1 MPRTGLQGLSSCR
14 GVMVPLSF
22 QAAAAAGTDASPL
35 QSHQRPPRPQGQLQG
50 WRRVHLPEWLRVG
63 RIHQAPHQRVSGVD
77 EAAEGKQLP
86 AGGGWCSEFPA
97 LRANRGGRGSDLG
110 LLMFS
115 PFPHLLLFWNEGF
128 YLEIN
133 ETSGDFFFFFFLLWL
148 REPASW
154 LYSRT
159 LSLE

>member
-1 MPRTGLQGLSSCR
+1 M
-14 GVMVPLSF
+14 
-22 QAAAAAGTDASPL
+22 
-35 QSHQRPPRPQGQLQG
+35 
-50 WRRVHLPEWLRVG
+50 
-63 RIHQAPHQRVSGVD
+63 D

-86 AGGGWCSEFPA
+86 AGGGWCSELPA
-97 LRANRGGRGSDLG
+97 PHVNRGGRGDDPG
-110 LLMFS
+110 LLLFS
-115 PFPHLLLFWNEGF
+115 PFPHVLLFWNECF

-133 ETSGDFFFFFFLLWL
+133 ETSGDFFFFFLMWL